1 MMKKLIQAEALKYKH
16 SALPKLTVEMAVA
29 SVLMAAVLMGN
40 YFSVNSYNWW
50 YMGMYP
56 GLLGMIGASIGQK
69 DRKKKNHTIATLP
82 LSAGR
87 IWDAKMMVAM
97 GYALVGMVALTGLT
111 MLAVP
116 LLHHGL
122 GVQFIV
128 QPTIKQQLAATGLLW
143 LTSLWQLPFCMAL
156 SQRLG
161 VFLTFLINLALYMAT
176 AVFGALE
183 ATFYFWPGAL
193 AARVMVPVLGVLPN
207 GLLAV
212 PGSVTYDPAL
222 LDAGAVL
229 SGSVA
234 ALVWLAVLWLLGRK
248 YYERTVRDV

>member
-1 MMKKLIQAEALKYKH
+1 MKKLIQAEALKYKH
-16 SALPKLTVEMAVA
+16 SAVPKLTIGMALA

-56 GLLGMIGASIGQK
+56 ALLGLLGASIGQK
-69 DRKKKNHTIATLP
+69 DRKKKNHTIAMLP
-82 LSAGR
+82 FSAGR
-87 IWDAKMMVAM
+87 IWDAKMVVGM
-97 GYALVGMVALTGLT
+97 GYALMGMMALTVFT
-111 MLAVP
+111 MIAMP

-122 GVQFIV
+122 GVRFIV
-128 QPTIKQQLAATGLLW
+128 QPSIKQQVAATGLLW

-161 VFLTFLINLALYMAT
+161 VFLTFLVNMAVYMAS
-176 AVFGALE
+176 AVFGALQ

-222 LDAGAVL
+222 LEVDAIL
-229 SGSVA
+229 SGSLA
-234 ALVWLAVLWLLGRK
+234 ALVWLGVCWLIGRK
-248 YYERTVRDV
+248 WFERTVHQ

>member
-1 MMKKLIQAEALKYKH
+1 
-16 SALPKLTVEMAVA
+16 
-29 SVLMAAVLMGN
+29 
-40 YFSVNSYNWW
+40 
-50 YMGMYP
+50 
-56 GLLGMIGASIGQK
+56 
-69 DRKKKNHTIATLP
+69 
-82 LSAGR
+82 
-87 IWDAKMMVAM
+87 
-97 GYALVGMVALTGLT
+97 
-111 MLAVP
+111 
-116 LLHHGL
+116 
-122 GVQFIV
+122 
-128 QPTIKQQLAATGLLW
+128 
-143 LTSLWQLPFCMAL
+143 MAL

-161 VFLTFLINLALYMAT
+161 VFLTVLINLALYMAT

>member
-1 MMKKLIQAEALKYKH
+1 MMKKWIQAEVLKYKH
-16 SALPKLTVEMAVA
+16 SAMPKLTVGMAVA

-40 YFSVNSYNWW
+40 YFTVNSYNWW

-56 GLLGMIGASIGQK
+56 ALLAIIGASIGQK

-82 LSAGR
+82 FSAGR
-87 IWDAKMMVAM
+87 IWDVKMLVAM
-97 GYALVGMVALTGLT
+97 GYALLGMVALTVLT
-111 MLAVP
+111 MIVAP

-122 GVQFIV
+122 GVNFIV
-128 QPTIKQQLAATGLLW
+128 QPSIKQQLVAMGLLW
-143 LTSLWQLPFCMAL
+143 LTNLWQLPFCMAL

-161 VFLTFLINLALYMAT
+161 LFLTFLINIALYMAT

-183 ATFYFWPGAL
+183 ATFYYWPGAL

-207 GLLAV
+207 GLLAI

-222 LDAGAVL
+222 LDVGAVL
-229 SGSVA
+229 SGSLA
-234 ALVWLAVLWLLGRK
+234 AMVWLGVLWLVGRK
-248 YYERTVRDV
+248 YYERTVRGE

>member
-1 MMKKLIQAEALKYKH
+1 MKKLIQAEALKYKH
-16 SALPKLTVEMAVA
+16 SALPKLTIGMAVA

-40 YFSVNSYNWW
+40 YFAVNSYNWW

-56 GLLGMIGASIGQK
+56 AFLAIVGASIGQK

-82 LSAGR
+82 LSAGC
-87 IWDAKMMVAM
+87 IWDAKMVVAM
-97 GYALVGMVALTGLT
+97 GYAFLGMVALTALT
-111 MLAVP
+111 MIVAP
-116 LLHHGL
+116 LLHYGL
-122 GVQFIV
+122 GVNFIV
-128 QPTIKQQLAATGLLW
+128 QPSIKQQLVATGLLW

-161 VFLTFLINLALYMAT
+161 LFVTFLINIALYMAT

-234 ALVWLAVLWLLGRK
+234 ALVWLGVLWLVGRK
-248 YYERTVRDV
+248 YYERTVRGV

>member
-1 MMKKLIQAEALKYKH
+1 MKKLIQAEALKYKH
-16 SALPKLTVEMAVA
+16 SALPKLTIGMAVA

-40 YFSVNSYNWW
+40 YFAVNSYNWW

-56 GLLGMIGASIGQK
+56 AFLAIVGASIGQK

-87 IWDAKMMVAM
+87 IWDAKMVVAM
-97 GYALVGMVALTGLT
+97 GYAFLGMVALTALT
-111 MLAVP
+111 MIVAP
-116 LLHHGL
+116 LLHYGL
-122 GVQFIV
+122 GVNFIV
-128 QPTIKQQLAATGLLW
+128 QPSIKQQLVATGLLW

-161 VFLTFLINLALYMAT
+161 LFVTFLINIALYMAT

-234 ALVWLAVLWLLGRK
+234 ALVWLGVLWLVGRK
-248 YYERTVRDV
+248 YYERTVRGV

>member
-1 MMKKLIQAEALKYKH
+1 MKKLIQAEALKYKH
-16 SALPKLTVEMAVA
+16 SAVPKLTVGMAVA

-87 IWDAKMMVAM
+87 IWDAKMVVAM

-156 SQRLG
+156 S
-161 VFLTFLINLALYMAT
+161 VFDR
-176 AVFGALE
+176 
-183 ATFYFWPGAL
+183 PH
-193 AARVMVPVLGVLPN
+193 
-207 GLLAV
+207 
-212 PGSVTYDPAL
+212 
-222 LDAGAVL
+222 
-229 SGSVA
+229 
-234 ALVWLAVLWLLGRK
+234 
-248 YYERTVRDV
+248 

>member
-1 MMKKLIQAEALKYKH
+1 
-16 SALPKLTVEMAVA
+16 
-29 SVLMAAVLMGN
+29 
-40 YFSVNSYNWW
+40 
-50 YMGMYP
+50 
-56 GLLGMIGASIGQK
+56 
-69 DRKKKNHTIATLP
+69 
-82 LSAGR
+82 
-87 IWDAKMMVAM
+87 MMVAM

-128 QPTIKQQLAATGLLW
+128 QPTIKQQLVATGLLW
-143 LTSLWQLPFCMAL
+143 LTGLWQLPFCMAL

-161 VFLTFLINLALYMAT
+161 VFLTVLINLALYMAT

>member
-1 MMKKLIQAEALKYKH
+1 MKKVILAEMLKYKH
-16 SALPKLTVEMAVA
+16 SALPKLTLGMPLA
-29 SVLMAAVLMGN
+29 SVAMAAVLMGN
-40 YFSVNSYNWW
+40 YFAVNSFNWW

-56 GLLGMIGASIGQK
+56 GFLGLVGASIGLK
-69 DRKKKNHTIATLP
+69 ERKKKNQTIATLP
-82 LSAGR
+82 VSMGR
-87 IWDAKMMVAM
+87 VWNAKV
-97 GYALVGMVALTGLT
+97 LVGLLYAFLGMIALTVFT
-111 MLAVP
+111 MLVGP

-122 GVQFIV
+122 GVDFIV
-128 QPTIKQQLAATGLLW
+128 QPTLKQQVIATFLLW
-143 LTSLWQLPFCMAL
+143 LTSIWQLPFCMAL

-161 VFLTFLINLALYMAT
+161 VFLTFLVNLGIYMAT

-248 YYERTVRDV
+248 YYERTVRGV